1 METVAIGRDLA
12 ENVFQVHGVDKPE
25 FTTCYLCVCR
35 CGLRVTHQEGQVRL
49 AEQ

>member
-1 METVAIGRDLA
+1 MESATIGGDLA

-35 CGLRVTHQEGQVRL
+35 CGLRVTLHEGQVRL